1 MSVSFGSKDDSVEM
15 KLAGMIDRGKA
26 MRSFLN
32 RNIYRIYQ
40 NAQRKRWFTENASEG
55 KAWDT
60 VKEPYRTYKLKKYA
74 SYDGSGSKTMVATG
88 ALFKAVVGPSNGQYK
103 IVTDHSMTISTSIE
117 YAKYADIARSFTTWG
132 DEFKNKIKQSINDFL
147 ILQKEGS
154 PE

>member
-1 MSVSFGSKDDSVEM
+1 
-15 KLAGMIDRGKA
+15 
-26 MRSFLN
+26 
-32 RNIYRIYQ
+32 
-40 NAQRKRWFTENASEG
+40 
-55 KAWDT
+55 
-60 VKEPYRTYKLKKYA
+60 
-74 SYDGSGSKTMVATG
+74 MVATG